1 MSEEKKNKKKKKTSD
16 APIDDGRVIV
26 DMNVEGMPWYRGLGQ
41 SERPPV
47 SPDEKPPEVMTRG
60 EKAAMIRGVVG
71 AALAV
76 AAVFGVG
83 DLLLILLCLRL
94 WS

>member
-1 MSEEKKNKKKKKTSD
+1 MPRKRKPDPE
-16 APIDDGRVIV
+16 DDGRVIANM
-26 DMNVEGMPWYRGLGQ
+26 DVEGMPWYRGLCQ

-47 SPDEKPPEVMTRG
+47 SPDEKPPELMTRG

-83 DLLLILLCLRL
+83 YLLLILLCLRL

>member
-1 MSEEKKNKKKKKTSD
+1 MPRKRKIDPE
-16 APIDDGRVIV
+16 DDGRVIANM
-26 DMNVEGMPWYRGLGQ
+26 DVEGMSWYRGLGQ

-83 DLLLILLCLRL
+83 YLLLILLCLRL

>member
-1 MSEEKKNKKKKKTSD
+1 MPRKRKPDPE
-16 APIDDGRVIV
+16 DDGRVIANM
-26 DMNVEGMPWYRGLGQ
+26 DVEGMPWYRGLGQ

-47 SPDEKPPEVMTRG
+47 SPDENPPEVMTRG

-83 DLLLILLCLRL
+83 YLLLILLCLRL